1 MLQDFFNPV
10 RCSKVSSGYIVSSTD
25 VGFYEW
31 GGKTATLKPKH

>member
-10 RCSKVSSGYIVSSTD
+10 TYSKVSSGYIVSSID

-31 GGKTATLKPKH
+31 GEKN